1 MEKERKKGYNRTRV
15 AGGYF
20 SKSRIEFMA
29 DKTKTQKEYIFLD
42 ESGKPEVYS
51 KKGVN
56 LVDKKL
62 ASKYLVI
69 TAVRTPDHLS
79 LQKEVTAVRLKILRN
94 KKISSKF
101 STTYSLDS
109 FHAQTDY
116 PEVKELFYKWIKN
129 CRLDFK
135 IAVIVADKLKA
146 YSALQQNPAQLYA
159 VASGELLKRFLHTSK
174 DIEVVF
180 SRRDA
185 TLKAKQNLQLIIN
198 SARLNYTS
206 KYKLDSEVNIVYHH
220 NPHYSHGGLQIADY
234 VAHAVF
240 QVFENNKR
248 QYYDIIMSRI
258 GYIQDIFNKKSY
270 SRSNPL

>member
-1 MEKERKKGYNRTRV
+1 MAEEKILMIVGRLMVDK
-15 AGGYF
+15 
-20 SKSRIEFMA
+20 SKN
-29 DKTKTQKEYIFLD
+29 QKEYIFLD

-51 KKGVN
+51 KKGAN
-56 LVDKKL
+56 LVAKKL

-69 TAVRTPDHLS
+69 AAVRTTDQLS
-79 LQKEVTAVRLKILRN
+79 IQKEVTAVRLKILRN
-94 KKISSKF
+94 KRISSMI
-101 STTYSLDS
+101 STSYSLDS

-116 PEVKELFYKWIKN
+116 LEVKNLFYEWIKN
-129 CRLDFK
+129 CKLDLK

-146 YSALQQNPAQLYA
+146 YSTLQQNPAQLYV
-159 VASGELLKRFLHTSK
+159 VASGELLKRFLHTANE
-174 DIEVVF
+174 IEVIF

-185 TLKAKQNLQLIIN
+185 TLKAKQNLQFIIN
-198 SARLNYTS
+198 SSRLNYTS
-206 KYKLDSEVNIVYHH
+206 KRKLDKEVNIIYHH

-234 VAHAVF
+234 IAHAVF

-248 QYYDIIMSRI
+248 QYYDIVKSRI

>member
-1 MEKERKKGYNRTRV
+1 MTDRSKK
-15 AGGYF
+15 
-20 SKSRIEFMA
+20 
-29 DKTKTQKEYIFLD
+29 QKEYIFLD

-51 KKGVN
+51 KKGIN
-56 LVDKKL
+56 LVAAGS

-69 TAVRTPDHLS
+69 AAARTPDQLL
-79 LQKEVTAVRLKILRN
+79 LQKEVTSIRLKILRN
-94 KKISSKF
+94 KKVASKF
-101 STTYSLDS
+101 STTYSLDA

-129 CRLDFK
+129 CKLDLK
-135 IAVIVADKLKA
+135 IAVIIAEKLKA
-146 YSALQQNPAQLYA
+146 YSSLQQHPAQLYA
-159 VASGELLKRFLHTSK
+159 VVSGELLKRVLHTANE
-174 DIEVVF
+174 IEVIF

-185 TLKAKQNLQLIIN
+185 TLKAKQNLELIIN
-198 SARLNYTS
+198 SARVSFTD
-206 KYKLDSEVNIVYHH
+206 KYKLDSGAHIVYHH

-240 QVFENNKR
+240 QVFEHNKR
-248 QYYDIIMSRI
+248 EYYDIIKRRI

>member
-1 MEKERKKGYNRTRV
+1 MV
-15 AGGYF
+15 
-20 SKSRIEFMA
+20 
-29 DKTKTQKEYIFLD
+29 DKLKTQKEYIFLD

-51 KKGVN
+51 RKGIN
-56 LVDKKL
+56 LVETGS

-69 TAVRTPDHLS
+69 AAVRTPDQLL

-101 STTYSLDS
+101 STAYSLDS

-116 PEVKELFYKWIKN
+116 SEVKKLFYEWIKN
-129 CRLDFK
+129 SKLDLK
-135 IAVIVADKLKA
+135 IAVIVSEKLKA
-146 YSALQQNPAQLYA
+146 YPVLQQNPSQLYA
-159 VASGELLKRFLHTSK
+159 VVSGELLKRFLHTAK
-174 DIEVVF
+174 EIEVVF

-206 KYKLDSEVNIVYHH
+206 KYKLDSGVNILYHH

-234 VAHAVF
+234 IAHAIF
-240 QVFENNKR
+240 QAFENNKR
-248 QYYDIIMSRI
+248 EYYDIIKSRI